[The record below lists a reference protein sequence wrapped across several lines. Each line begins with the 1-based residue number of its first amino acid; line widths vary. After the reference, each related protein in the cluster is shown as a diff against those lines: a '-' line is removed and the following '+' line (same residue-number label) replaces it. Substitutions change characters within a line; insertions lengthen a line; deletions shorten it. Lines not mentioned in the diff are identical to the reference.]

1 MVGGQISSTQVKHF
15 PPTSVQVTQLPCTN
29 RTLYL
34 DFPDLCLSFRM
45 CVPLSW
51 SNARSI
57 WLLLST
63 FIFSPSTISF
73 AMLPIFSSSQVVSS
87 GSQLPWAQDHIP
99 GPLVL
104 SLHQKYYWQSLWFIS
119 WIFFCAFCSISTLQ
133 FSLSNINKLFQYFQI

>member
-1 MVGGQISSTQVKHF
+1 MVGGQISSTQVKHS
-15 PPTSVQVTQLPCTN
+15 PPTSVQVTQLPFTN

-73 AMLPIFSSSQVVSS
+73 AMVPIFLFTGCLLRITASLGP
-87 GSQLPWAQDHIP
+87 GSYPRST
-99 GPLVL
+99 GPLSPSGIL
-104 SLHQKYYWQSLWFIS
+104 LAISLEYILV
-119 WIFFCAFCSISTLQ
+119 FFCAFCSISTFQ
-133 FSLSNINKLFQYFQI
+133 FSLSNINKFFQYFQI